1 MKMTLYKNNDM
12 VKLGCNDCMGC
23 SECCRG
29 MGQSIILDPYD
40 MYQLQMATGENFAE
54 LLQGKI
60 ELHVESG
67 IILPSLTMQP
77 DTDACGFLT
86 AEGRC
91 GIHAYRPGLCR
102 AFPLGRNYA
111 EDGLTYFLL
120 EDACRIKNRT
130 KLKIRKWIDMPAPA
144 QYEKFL
150 VTWHDIRRQIMSSIE
165 RKASDDYT
173 QLVNVKLLE
182 TFYQKPYDAAVDFY
196 TQFEERRAAISL
208 LICS

>member
-1 MKMTLYKNNDM
+1 M
-12 VKLGCNDCMGC
+12 VKLWCNDCMGC

-40 MYQLQMATGENFAE
+40 MYQLQTVTGENFE
-54 LLQGKI
+54 GLLQGKI
-60 ELHVESG
+60 DLHVENG
-67 IILPSLTMQP
+67 IILPALTMQA

-86 AEGRC
+86 KEGRC

-102 AFPLGRNYA
+102 AFPLGRNYG
-111 EDGLTYFLL
+111 EKGLAYFLL
-120 EDACRIKNRT
+120 EDACHIKNRT
-130 KLKIRKWIDMPAPA
+130 KLKIRKWIDVPAPA

-150 VTWHDIRRQIMSSIE
+150 ITWHDIRKQIMNAIE

-182 TFYQKPYDAAVDFY
+182 IFYQKPYDTASDFY
-196 TQFEERRAAISL
+196 IQFEERMAAISL